1 MDKHTNTI
9 CAKCG
14 REPSDM
20 LILICNH
27 NLCLI
32 CASKEMVSEYSGLKE
47 KHVSSKQKVICEICS
62 ASTDLD
68 PSSVIDLLKMC
79 EEDFSESRFEREVQ
93 FQREDYSGAPDFCRE
108 HPDEPLSYYCF
119 DCYSECICSECAI
132 HGDHKSHDVMLIK
145 KAYPIIKD
153 KIEEIF
159 LLVANKI
166 DEVELKSE
174 KIANQKKE
182 IVDQGASAKQQV
194 VVSFEDLKNRLEKKE
209 REILSQID
217 RTVQE
222 YLREAENFSRILNS
236 KVAVL
241 ENISETLKSVLNEAE
256 RTELLDF
263 YSENKE
269 KILVNINNELSALPS
284 IDKSTGLRYVVTPQ
298 SLAEHIDSIKS
309 VQLQISSLKPAE
321 DRPPD
326 RSYRSG
332 YKMSS

>member
-166 DEVELKSE
+166 DEV
-174 KIANQKKE
+174 
-182 IVDQGASAKQQV
+182 

>member
-1 MDKHTNTI
+1 
-9 CAKCG
+9 
-14 REPSDM
+14 
-20 LILICNH
+20 
-27 NLCLI
+27 
-32 CASKEMVSEYSGLKE
+32 
-47 KHVSSKQKVICEICS
+47 
-62 ASTDLD
+62 
-68 PSSVIDLLKMC
+68 MC
-79 EEDFSESRFEREVQ
+79 EEAFSESRFEREVQ

-132 HGDHKSHDVMLIK
+132 HGDHKSHDVLLIK

-159 LLVANKI
+159 LQVSNKI
-166 DEVELKSE
+166 DEIELKTE
-174 KIANQKKE
+174 KIVNQKKE
-182 IVDQGASAKQQV
+182 IIDQGTSAKQQV
-194 VVSFEDLKNRLEKKE
+194 IISFEDLKNRLEKKE

-222 YLREAENFSRILNS
+222 YLRESDNYSRILNS

-256 RTELLDF
+256 STELLDF

-269 KILVNINNELSALPS
+269 KILTSIENELSTLPN
-284 IDKSTGLRYVVTPQ
+284 IDKSTSLRYVVTPQ

-309 VQLQISSLKPAE
+309 VQLQISSLKPQAD
-321 DRPPD
+321 DRPSD
-326 RSYRSG
+326 RSFRSN
-332 YKMSS
+332 YKLSS